1 MDPRSNVYLN
11 NEFKLT
17 SQSLIHITRFLVLQ
31 IITIIIITVS
41 NVVFLNS
48 VLTVCVYKLCLLFIF
63 SYQKTESVIKTTAEK
78 TTSLLGGFGSTVSSK
93 LGQLKN
99 SESFRSF
106 EERVG
111 SAYENVK
118 VTQP

>member
-1 MDPRSNVYLN
+1 
-11 NEFKLT
+11 
-17 SQSLIHITRFLVLQ
+17 
-31 IITIIIITVS
+31 
-41 NVVFLNS
+41 
-48 VLTVCVYKLCLLFIF
+48 
-63 SYQKTESVIKTTAEK
+63 VIKTTAEK
-78 TTSLLGGFGSTVSSK
+78 TSTLLGGFGSSVSSK

-118 VTQP
+118 VNQPSSPCLPCMSAVSLNFINENY